1 MKFNRII
8 KGSNNREFWQS
19 ALKNNGSFVTYY
31 NRLVELSVSMFKWNN
46 LPDTIDPRYLEL
58 ALYSDGHVVFFEDE
72 ELGHLALRCAVGG
85 GFNVYNVPIS
95 RNVITSNGYHRRLN
109 INDSVL
115 IYNNFLRHPSMLTVQ
130 EFANRLYELDRT
142 IDVNVNAQKTP
153 IMIVTS
159 EKQRLT
165 MQNVYMKY
173 EGNQPVIFAN
183 DNLNPDSLKVLQTGA
198 PFVADKLYQL
208 KTQIWN
214 EALTYLGITNL
225 NINKRE
231 RLISDEVARYQG
243 GTIACRM
250 SRLKARQQAADQ
262 INKMFGLNISVEYD
276 ESVEGSAA
284 ETAADLK
291 QEVIIDE

>member
-1 MKFNRII
+1 MKTNKLTRN
-8 KGSNNREFWQS
+8 GNDREFWES
-19 ALKNNGSFVTYY
+19 AKFNNGTFFTYY
-31 NRLVELSVSMFKWNN
+31 NRLVELSVAMFKWND
-46 LPDTIDPRYLEL
+46 LPDTVDPRYLEL
-58 ALYSDGHVVFFEDE
+58 ALYTDGHVVFFEDDT
-72 ELGHLALRCAVGG
+72 LGHLALRCAVGG

-95 RNVITSNGYHRRLN
+95 RNVVTSNGYHIQLD
-109 INDSVL
+109 INNSVL
-115 IYNNFLRHPSMLTVQ
+115 IYNNFLRQPSFPTVQ
-130 EFANRLYELDRT
+130 EFACRLYGLDRT

-159 EKQRLT
+159 ERQRLT

-183 DNLNPDSLKVLQTGA
+183 DNVNPDALKVLQTGA

-225 NINKRE
+225 NISKRE

-262 INKMFGLNISVEYD
+262 INRMFGLNISVEYD
-276 ESVEGSAA
+276 ETVEESAA

-291 QEVIIDE
+291 

>member
-1 MKFNRII
+1 MKTNRLTRN
-8 KGSNNREFWQS
+8 GNDREFWES
-19 ALKNNGSFVTYY
+19 AKFNNGTFFTYY
-31 NRLVELSVSMFKWNN
+31 NRLVELSVAMFKWNG
-46 LPDTIDPRYLEL
+46 LPDTVDPRYLEL
-58 ALYSDGHVVFFEDE
+58 ALYTDGHVVFFEDDI
-72 ELGHLALRCAVGG
+72 LGHLALRCAVGG

-95 RNVITSNGYHRRLN
+95 RNVITSNGYHRQLD

-115 IYNNFLRHPSMLTVQ
+115 IYNNFLRQPSFPTVQ
-130 EFANRLYELDRT
+130 EFACRLYGLDRT

-159 EKQRLT
+159 ERQRLT

-183 DNLNPDSLKVLQTGA
+183 DNVNPDALKVLQTGA

-225 NINKRE
+225 NISKRE

-276 ESVEGSAA
+276 ETVEESAA

>member
-1 MKFNRII
+1 MKGNRMI

-19 ALKNNGSFVTYY
+19 SLENNGSFVTYY

-46 LPDTIDPRYLEL
+46 LPNTIDPRYLEL
-58 ALYSDGHVVFFEDE
+58 ALYYDGHVVFFEDE
-72 ELGHLALRCAVGG
+72 FLGHLALRCAVGG
-85 GFNVYNVPIS
+85 GFNVYNVPRI
-95 RNVITSNGYHRRLN
+95 RDVVTSNGYHRRCTIDN
-109 INDSVL
+109 SVL
-115 IYNNFLRHPSMLTVQ
+115 IYNNFLRQPSFLTVQ
-130 EFANRLYELDRT
+130 EFANRLYKLDRT

-183 DNLNPDSLKVLQTGA
+183 DNLNPESLKVLQTGA

-243 GTIACRM
+243 GTIACRL
-250 SRLKARQQAADQ
+250 SRLKARQQAAEQ

-276 ESVEGSAA
+276 ETAEELAA
-284 ETAADLK
+284 EGDEDLRVE
-291 QEVIIDE
+291 EVIPE